1 MARYGD
7 ENLDNLLKCTIEDNN
22 CIKIAILE
30 GGADAF
36 GEEPR
41 SPAPTVK
48 NFQLA
53 SMEGAWYKVVGFN
66 PNYDCYACQ
75 RNTFSPPRG
84 DSLQLDVEF
93 SMPHLMPDGTPPPP
107 SKTRESV
114 RTDADGLTFG
124 SQSIG
129 FNQYQTHETMVFDQA
144 GKGADKKTDL
154 VMNGGKMN
162 EASYARTAHSEGEM
176 FGLKFWENWYVIGEN
191 DVDQPDFKFVF
202 YNGKTRQNTYEGA
215 FVYSRSRELDPSA
228 MKKVYKIASDAGMN
242 PDQFCKIRNGCF
254 ENEGGGSGGIGD
266 GGGGILGGKNF
277 AKAASSSSDST
288 LFVDQA
294 GIPVKGPAQSG
305 PFRGLLA
312 STKVS
317 QLLGVES
324 VAAETDMLK
333 ALSEQQESSQSAVAK
348 RAWWYEV
355 GDYIENPHRHFQAMD
370 SLRLIMDWP
379 EEVKSQ

>member
-1 MARYGD
+1 
-7 ENLDNLLKCTIEDNN
+7 
-22 CIKIAILE
+22 
-30 GGADAF
+30 
-36 GEEPR
+36 
-41 SPAPTVK
+41 VK

-129 FNQYQTHETMVFDQA
+129 FNQYQTHETMVFYQA

-277 AKAASSSSDST
+277 AKAASSSRT
-288 LFVDQA
+288 LRSSS
-294 GIPVKGPAQSG
+294 I
-305 PFRGLLA
+305 RLA
-312 STKVS
+312 S
-317 QLLGVES
+317 
-324 VAAETDMLK
+324 
-333 ALSEQQESSQSAVAK
+333 
-348 RAWWYEV
+348 R
-355 GDYIENPHRHFQAMD
+355 
-370 SLRLIMDWP
+370 
-379 EEVKSQ
+379 